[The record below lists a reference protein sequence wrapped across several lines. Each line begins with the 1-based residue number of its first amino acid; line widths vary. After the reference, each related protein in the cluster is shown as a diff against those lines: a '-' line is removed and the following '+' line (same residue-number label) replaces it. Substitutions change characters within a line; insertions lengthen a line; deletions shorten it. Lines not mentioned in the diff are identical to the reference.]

1 VKFNPFHRAAR
12 AALLL
17 CAMAPL
23 GLPAR
28 AAPRPLTLADVLAR
42 HRRAAE
48 SPTAR
53 ADKGAHEIV
62 YDVSAGGLSGTLT
75 TYEAPPHRSRSEVAL
90 GPLAI
95 TTGSDGH
102 VTWEQDGAGSVR
114 ILGGEEL
121 SEQKA
126 DTTFSLESYDPFK
139 GGRLKKG
146 DLAAVSLRPA
156 RDKGTGDY
164 VLDVRPR
171 SGTSQTVYLDPKTFL
186 VRKYVERK
194 GGIAA
199 TITILAY
206 QAKFGAQ
213 IPSRLEM
220 QYAGVPLV
228 IEATLKQA
236 TRLPTVSAAL
246 FAPPKPPRDWAFLTP
261 GGTPMLTPNLTPNA
275 VQVSIPFTTEDNEI
289 VLSVS
294 VNGHPLRLLLDS
306 GAGGSFVTDQAA
318 KSAGLTTAGS
328 LPSLGYGGT
337 SLTGLAAEATLE
349 IGGVVRLSHET
360 LHVIQD
366 PNVARLLSERAQVDG
381 ALGYEVFTRFTV
393 RIDYARKMVTLTDPN
408 YVPAHAAPGA
418 VSLPLKLEARVPT
431 VQASV
436 DGRAPARFLVDTGDA
451 GGLHLYNGY
460 AKSSGLLPR
469 PGDPRAQT
477 QAGIGVGGV
486 LSETITPG
494 HTLALGTA
502 ARGKATLRDVSLATS
517 MGPGISQ
524 VSARAGGIGNLVLDK
539 FVATFDYARSR
550 LTLAPAGPN
559 PPALKEPN
567 PPAPFL
573 PREGGG
579 REGGGGRG
587 DSLPSSPFLPREG
600 SRLVCPTA
608 LLRIAGVG
616 SEGLSPAR
624 LFLAA
629 DTDVPALTAAAAPLT
644 LDGLLQRHLAALGG
658 AQAITD
664 IKNTRVT
671 AAVTT
676 GGIHGTITTIY
687 AAPDREFE
695 EDKLGILDITQG
707 YDGRAA
713 WQSDT
718 NGNVRPL
725 AGEELKDL
733 RVQLFFDTNSYVLP
747 GRIKGTLTL
756 RPGAEPGTGNY
767 VVDALPEGGKKS
779 TLFFDP
785 HTFLIVKEQH
795 LDDDIQ
801 VTTRYGDYRTVDGAR
816 FPFTTATTNGTA
828 RYDIAGV
835 VTRVENNVALP
846 PGLFAPP
853 TGGRKFGFARPGQ
866 TSATVPF
873 ELDGGQIAL
882 SVRLNGQPA
891 RVFLDSGASGI
902 ALTQATATR
911 LGLKSSGFLE
921 ARGYGGST
929 DLHPILV
936 HKFEVPGAVTITD
949 AAAIAI
955 DLPDTLSAF
964 FSRPVDGFVGYDLLA
979 HYVVRVDYPRRILT
993 FTAPDAFRPAR
1004 GDGPP
1009 LPLQLDNDIPSVE
1022 ASIDA
1027 LPPARFLLDTGDE
1040 AALRLYS
1047 PFAASSGLDR
1057 KYPRGALTTG
1067 GGIGGASSSRVTKI
1081 GSFTVAGVTLRQVP
1095 TDFSLDPKGG
1105 ASLVIAG
1112 ALGSRLLSRFV
1123 VTFDY
1128 PHGRVFFAP
1137 ANGAR
1142 AAFNT
1147 WTTGLTLMA
1156 ARDPLGRSRVVV
1168 AQIQPRAPALR
1179 AGLSAFDEVLAIDGH
1194 RLSRLGLDGA
1204 RRLLAP
1210 TPGARSHVLLVQ
1222 STIGAPRRVTVALFD
1237 PLR

>member
-1 VKFNPFHRAAR
+1 MEAETLGLRYNGGVIPNPFRRAIR

-48 SPTAR
+48 SPAAR

-62 YDVSAGGLSGTLT
+62 YDVSAGGLSGTMT
-75 TYEAPPHRSRSEVAL
+75 AYEVPPHRSRSEVAL

-95 TTGSDGH
+95 TTGNDGH
-102 VTWEQDGAGSVR
+102 VRWEQDGTGNVR

-126 DTTFSLESYDPFK
+126 DTGFSLESYDPFK
-139 GGRLKKG
+139 GGRHGKG
-146 DLAAVSLRPA
+146 DTSAVSLRPK
-156 RDKGTGDY
+156 RDKATGDY

-171 SGTSQTVYLDPKTFL
+171 GGTEQTVYLDPRTFL

-199 TITILAY
+199 TITILGY
-206 QAKFGAQ
+206 QTKFGAQ
-213 IPSRLEM
+213 IPSRLLME
-220 QYAGVPLV
+220 YAGVPLV
-228 IEATLKQA
+228 MEVTLKQA
-236 TRLPTVSAAL
+236 TRLASIPASL
-246 FAPPKPPRDWAFLTP
+246 FTPPKPPRDWAFLTSAQ
-261 GGTPMLTPNLTPNA
+261 TPSTA
-275 VQVSIPFTTEDNEI
+275 HEASIPFTTEDNEI
-289 VLSVS
+289 TLHVT

-306 GAGGSFVTDQAA
+306 GAGGSFVTGQAA
-318 KSAGLTTAGS
+318 QAAGLTTAGS

-337 SLTGLAAEATLE
+337 SLTGLAAEATVE
-349 IGGVVRLSHET
+349 IGGAVRLSRET
-360 LHVIQD
+360 LHVIRD
-366 PNVARLLSERAQVDG
+366 PNVAKLLSDRAQVDG
-381 ALGYEVFTRFTV
+381 ALGYEVFSRFTV
-393 RIDYARKMVTLTDPN
+393 RIDYARRLVTLSDPDMTS
-408 YVPAHAAPGA
+408 PPAAPGS

-451 GGLHLYNGY
+451 GGLNLYAQY
-460 AKSSGLLPR
+460 ARSSGLLPR
-469 PGDPRAQT
+469 PDDPRAQT
-477 QAGIGVGGV
+477 RAGIGVGGV
-486 LSETITPG
+486 LTETITPG

-502 ARGKATLRDVSLATS
+502 GRGKTTVRDVSLATS
-517 MGPGISQ
+517 TGPGISRL
-524 VSARAGGIGNLVLDK
+524 SARAGGIGNLVLGR

-550 LTLAPAGPN
+550 LTLT
-559 PPALKEPN
+559 ESN
-567 PPAPFL
+567 PPAPQAQATRRVPKKEGGARGASLPSSRFL
-573 PREGGG
+573 PREGYAP
-579 REGGGGRG
+579 EGIT
-587 DSLPSSPFLPREG
+587 SYL
-600 SRLVCPTA
+600 A
-608 LLRIAGVG
+608 LAPGVG
-616 SEGLSPAR
+616 SEGLSAAR
-624 LFLAA
+624 FFLAA
-629 DTDVPALTAAAAPLT
+629 DTDIPAPDAAPLT
-644 LDGLLQRHLAALGG
+644 LAGLLQRHLAALGG
-658 AQAITD
+658 EAAITA

-687 AAPDREFE
+687 AAPDKEFE

-707 YDGRAA
+707 YDGKAA

-767 VVDALPEGGKKS
+767 IVDALPEGGKKS

-828 RYDIAGV
+828 RYDIIGV

-902 ALTQATATR
+902 ALAQATATR

-936 HKFEVPGAVTITD
+936 RKFEVPGAVTITD

-955 DLPDTLSAF
+955 DLPDTLNAF

-979 HYVVRVDYPRRILT
+979 HYVVRVDYPRRTLT
-993 FTAPDAFRPAR
+993 FTAPDAFRPAA
-1004 GDGPP
+1004 GDGTA

-1022 ASIDA
+1022 ASVDA

-1047 PFAASSGLDR
+1047 PFAASSGLDK
-1057 KYPRGALTTG
+1057 KYPRGALTAG
-1067 GGIGGASSSRVTKI
+1067 GGIGGESRSRVTKI
-1081 GSFTVAGVTLRQVP
+1081 GSFSVAGLTLKQIP

-1105 ASLVIAG
+1105 ASLVTAG

-1147 WTTGLTLMA
+1147 WTSGLTLMA

-1194 RLSRLGLDGA
+1194 RLSLLGLDGA
-1204 RRLLAP
+1204 RRLLLP
-1210 TPGARSHVLLVQ
+1210 RPGARSHVLLVQ
-1222 STIGAPRRVTVALFD
+1222 STIGTPRRITVALFD

>member
-1 VKFNPFHRAAR
+1 
-12 AALLL
+12 L
-17 CAMAPL
+17 
-23 GLPAR
+23 

-42 HRRAAE
+42 HRRASETPA
-48 SPTAR
+48 AR

-62 YDVSAGGLSGTLT
+62 YDVSAGGLSGTMT
-75 TYEAPPHRSRSEVAL
+75 AYEAPPHRSRSEVAL

-95 TTGSDGH
+95 TTGNDGR
-102 VTWEQDGAGSVR
+102 VTWEQDGTGNVR

-126 DTTFSLESYDPFK
+126 DTGFSLESYDPFK
-139 GGRLKKG
+139 GDRHGKG
-146 DLAAVSLRPA
+146 GTSAVSLRPG
-156 RDKGTGDY
+156 RDKATGDY
-164 VLDVRPR
+164 VLDVRPHG
-171 SGTSQTVYLDPKTFL
+171 GTGQTVYLDPKTFL

-199 TITILAY
+199 TITILGY
-206 QAKFGAQ
+206 QTKFGTQ
-213 IPSRLEM
+213 IPSRLLME
-220 QYAGVPLV
+220 YAGVPLV
-228 IEATLKQA
+228 MEVTLKQA
-236 TRLPTVSAAL
+236 TRLANAPASL

-261 GGTPMLTPNLTPNA
+261 EGTPLLTPA
-275 VQVSIPFTTEDNEI
+275 SQVSIPFTTEDNEI
-289 VLSVS
+289 TLRVS

-306 GAGGSFVTDQAA
+306 GAGGSFVTGQAA
-318 KSAGLTTAGS
+318 QAAGLTTAGS

-337 SLTGLAAEATLE
+337 SLTGLAAEATVE
-349 IGGVVRLSHET
+349 IGGAVRLSREA
-360 LHVIQD
+360 LHVIRD
-366 PNVARLLSERAQVDG
+366 PNVAKLLSDRAQVDG
-381 ALGYEVFTRFTV
+381 ALGYEVFSRFTV
-393 RIDYARKMVTLTDPN
+393 RIDYARKLVTLSDPDTA
-408 YVPAHAAPGA
+408 PPPAAPGS

-451 GGLHLYNGY
+451 GGLNLYAQY
-460 AKSSGLLPR
+460 ARSSGLLPR
-469 PGDPRAQT
+469 SDDPRAQT
-477 QAGIGVGGV
+477 RAGIGVGGI
-486 LSETITPG
+486 LTETITPG

-502 ARGKATLRDVSLATS
+502 GRGKTTLRDVSLATS
-517 MGPGISQ
+517 TGPGISRL
-524 VSARAGGIGNLVLDK
+524 SARAGGIGNLVLGR

-550 LTLAPAGPN
+550 LTLT
-559 PPALKEPN
+559 EPN
-567 PPAPFL
+567 PPAPF
-573 PREGGG
+573 PKKEGGG
-579 REGGGGRG
+579 REGTG
-587 DSLPSSPFLPREG
+587 DGSSPFLLREG
-600 SRLVCPTA
+600 SQLVCPAA

-616 SEGLSPAR
+616 SEGLSAAR
-624 LFLAA
+624 FFLAA
-629 DTDVPALTAAAAPLT
+629 DTDIPAPDAAPLT
-644 LDGLLQRHLAALGG
+644 LAALLQRHLAALGG
-658 AQAITD
+658 EAAITA

-687 AAPDREFE
+687 AAPDKEFE

-707 YDGRAA
+707 YDGKAA

-725 AGEELKDL
+725 ADEELKDL

-756 RPGAEPGTGNY
+756 KPTAEPGTGNY
-767 VVDALPEGGKKS
+767 VVDALPEGGKRS

-816 FPFTTATTNGTA
+816 FPFTTSTTNGTA
-828 RYDIAGV
+828 RYDIVGV

-846 PGLFAPP
+846 PGLFLPP
-853 TGGRKFGFARPGQ
+853 AGGRKFGFSRPGQ

-882 SVRLNGQPA
+882 GVRLNGQPA

-902 ALTQATATR
+902 ALSQSTATR

-936 HKFEVPGAVTITD
+936 HKFEVPGAVMITD

-964 FSRPVDGFVGYDLLA
+964 FNRPVDGFVGYDLLA
-979 HYVVRVDYPRRILT
+979 HFVVRVDYPRRTLT

-1004 GDGPP
+1004 TDGAA
-1009 LPLQLDNDIPSVE
+1009 LPLELDNDIPSVE

-1047 PFAASSGLDR
+1047 PFAASSGLDK

-1067 GGIGGASSSRVTKI
+1067 GGIGGESSSRVTKI
-1081 GSFTVAGVTLRQVP
+1081 GSFTVAGLILKQVP

-1137 ANGAR
+1137 TSGVR

-1194 RLSRLGLDGA
+1194 RLSRVGLDGA
-1204 RRLLAP
+1204 RRLLLP
-1210 TPGARSHVLLVQ
+1210 QPGAHSHVLLVQ
-1222 STIGAPRRVTVALFD
+1222 STIGTPRSITVALFD

>member
-1 VKFNPFHRAAR
+1 VIPNPFRR
-12 AALLL
+12 AALLF
-17 CAMAPL
+17 CAATSL
-23 GLPAR
+23 GLPAS

-42 HRRAAE
+42 HRRASETPA
-48 SPTAR
+48 AR

-62 YDVSAGGLSGTLT
+62 YDVSAGGLSGTMT
-75 TYEAPPHRSRSEVAL
+75 AYEAPPHRSRSEVAL

-95 TTGSDGH
+95 TTGNDGR
-102 VTWEQDGAGSVR
+102 VTWEQDGTGNVR

-126 DTTFSLESYDPFK
+126 DTGFSLESYDPFK
-139 GGRLKKG
+139 GGRHGKG
-146 DLAAVSLRPA
+146 GASAVSLRPK
-156 RDKGTGDY
+156 RDKATGDY
-164 VLDVRPR
+164 VLDVQPR
-171 SGTSQTVYLDPKTFL
+171 GGTDQTVYLDPRTFL

-199 TITILAY
+199 TITILGY
-206 QAKFGAQ
+206 QTKFGAQ
-213 IPSRLEM
+213 IPSRLLME
-220 QYAGVPLV
+220 YAGVPLV
-228 IEATLKQA
+228 MEVTLKQA
-236 TRLPTVSAAL
+236 TRLANAPASL

-261 GGTPMLTPNLTPNA
+261 TQAPATA
-275 VQVSIPFTTEDNEI
+275 HEVSIPFTTEDDEI
-289 VLSVS
+289 TLATT

-306 GAGGSFVTDQAA
+306 GAGGSFVTGQAA
-318 KSAGLTTAGS
+318 QAAGLTTAGS

-337 SLTGLAAEATLE
+337 SLTGLAAEATVE
-349 IGGVVRLSHET
+349 IGGAVRLSHET
-360 LHVIQD
+360 LHVIRD
-366 PNVARLLSERAQVDG
+366 PNVAKLLSDRAQVDG
-381 ALGYEVFTRFTV
+381 ALGYEVFSRFTV
-393 RIDYARKMVTLTDPN
+393 RIDYARRLVTLSDPEMT
-408 YVPAHAAPGA
+408 PPRAAPGS

-451 GGLHLYNGY
+451 GGLNLYAQY
-460 AKSSGLLPR
+460 ARSGGLLPR
-469 PGDPRAQT
+469 PGDPRART
-477 QAGIGVGGV
+477 RAGIGVGGV
-486 LSETITPG
+486 LTETITPG

-502 ARGKATLRDVSLATS
+502 GRGKTTLRDVSLATS
-517 MGPGISQ
+517 TGPGISRL
-524 VSARAGGIGNLVLDK
+524 SARAGGIGNLVLGR
-539 FVATFDYARSR
+539 FVTTFDYARSR
-550 LTLAPAGPN
+550 LTL
-559 PPALKEPN
+559 
-567 PPAPFL
+567 
-573 PREGGG
+573 
-579 REGGGGRG
+579 
-587 DSLPSSPFLPREG
+587 
-600 SRLVCPTA
+600 
-608 LLRIAGVG
+608 
-616 SEGLSPAR
+616 SPASASGPMKSVGEAPSPR
-624 LFLAA
+624 LSLA
-629 DTDVPALTAAAAPLT
+629 DFTPDAAPLT
-644 LDGLLQRHLAALGG
+644 LAALLQRHLAALGG
-658 AQAITD
+658 EAAITA
-664 IKNTRVT
+664 IRNTRVT

-687 AAPDREFE
+687 AAPDKEFE

-707 YDGRAA
+707 YDGKAA

-767 VVDALPEGGKKS
+767 IVDALPEGGKKS

-828 RYDIAGV
+828 RYDIIGV

-882 SVRLNGQPA
+882 GVRLNGQPA

-902 ALTQATATR
+902 ALAQATATR

-936 HKFEVPGAVTITD
+936 RKFEVPGAVTITD

-979 HYVVRVDYPRRILT
+979 HYVVRVDYPRRTLT
-993 FTAPDAFRPAR
+993 FTAPDAFRPAA
-1004 GDGPP
+1004 GDGTA

-1022 ASIDA
+1022 ASVDA

-1047 PFAASSGLDR
+1047 PFAASSGLDK
-1057 KYPRGALTTG
+1057 KYPRGALTAG
-1067 GGIGGASSSRVTKI
+1067 GGIGGESRSRVTKI
-1081 GSFTVAGVTLRQVP
+1081 GSFSVAGLTLKQVP

-1142 AAFNT
+1142 AAFDT

-1194 RLSRLGLDGA
+1194 RLSRVGLDGA
-1204 RRLLAP
+1204 RRLLLP
-1210 TPGARSHVLLVQ
+1210 QPGARSHVLLVQ
-1222 STIGAPRRVTVALFD
+1222 STIGTPRRVTVALFD